1 MSLFDQIR
9 SLLYFFLMGV
19 GYSFLLAYVL
29 CILQECKKPW
39 LKNMLE
45 LGIHV
50 LFTIILYLGLIQVNQ
65 GIMHLYFIVSLTIGF
80 FLGYIVYQPLILPWA
95 MRLRYRIQKIRKK
108 IKEYKAQR
116 KAKKI
121 AKQQQQEAKKES
133 SS

>member
-29 CILQECKKPW
+29 CILKECKKPW

-45 LGIHV
+45 LGINV

-116 KAKKI
+116 KAKK
-121 AKQQQQEAKKES
+121 EAKKQKEAKEK
-133 SS
+133 

>member
-1 MSLFDQIR
+1 
-9 SLLYFFLMGV
+9 
-19 GYSFLLAYVL
+19 
-29 CILQECKKPW
+29 
-39 LKNMLE
+39 MLE

-80 FLGYIVYQPLILPWA
+80 FLGYIVYQPLILHWA

-116 KAKKI
+116 KAKK
-121 AKQQQQEAKKES
+121 EAKKQKEAKEK
-133 SS
+133 